1 MVQLWAHDVMMAGT
15 QTVFSGAEWAGVFI
29 GALACTA
36 LIAMIT
42 LRTMRATRP
51 HWIVKR
57 LQESGEPVTVTL
69 SMWSSVQGG
78 FWDPGYTGPQP
89 AFHQIYEAG
98 TGTYALDDAGTVHLH
113 LVQRNGHVRD
123 RSGPVPDLAQPSGAH
138 KRARKLT
145 RLALGAYA
153 IFLGL
158 GAVIGALLAGGNA
171 DHRLI
176 GALIGAVLGY
186 LTGWVLLLM
195 ATVGKSASTVVK
207 DARGGDTPRA
217 AP

>member
-1 MVQLWAHDVMMAGT
+1 MQIPTYGVATTGT
-15 QTVFSGAEWAGVFI
+15 PTTFTAAEWAGVFI
-29 GALACTA
+29 GAVACTA
-36 LIAMIT
+36 LIATFT

-57 LQESGEPVTVTL
+57 LHKTGEPVTLKL

-98 TGTYALDDAGTVHLH
+98 TGTYTMDDAGAVHLH

-123 RSGPVPDLAQPSGAH
+123 RSGPVPDLAQPSEAH
-138 KRARKLT
+138 RRARKLT

-158 GAVIGALLAGGNA
+158 GAVIGAVLAGGSA

-176 GALIGAVLGY
+176 GGLIGGVLGY
-186 LTGWVLLLM
+186 LTGWVLLLT

-207 DARGGDTPRA
+207 DARGGDRPSA
-217 AP
+217 VP